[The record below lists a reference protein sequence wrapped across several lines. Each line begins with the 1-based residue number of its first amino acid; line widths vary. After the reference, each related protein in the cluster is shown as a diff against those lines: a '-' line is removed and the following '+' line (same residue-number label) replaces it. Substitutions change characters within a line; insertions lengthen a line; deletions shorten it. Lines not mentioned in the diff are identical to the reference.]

1 MKPIGNDE
9 TDGKWRERFKHAQV
23 SWLRVWGTEP
33 RPGGGAAG
41 PAPPR
46 IRRRR
51 GSASTFDRVLSVI
64 FAGRRGS
71 VRGNVSRRYHCAC
84 CPEECHAEAGEPQCF
99 HAARGISNRAF
110 VS

>member
-1 MKPIGNDE
+1 MKPVGNDE

-23 SWLRVWGTEP
+23 SWLRVWAP
-33 RPGGGAAG
+33 SRDLAAVPRVRHRPGSGAAG
-41 PAPPR
+41 NLHP
-46 IRRRR
+46 
-51 GSASTFDRVLSVI
+51 TFGRVLSVI

-71 VRGNVSRRYHCAC
+71 VRGNVSRRYHRAC
-84 CPEECHAEAGEPQCF
+84 CPEECHAEAGEPQCL